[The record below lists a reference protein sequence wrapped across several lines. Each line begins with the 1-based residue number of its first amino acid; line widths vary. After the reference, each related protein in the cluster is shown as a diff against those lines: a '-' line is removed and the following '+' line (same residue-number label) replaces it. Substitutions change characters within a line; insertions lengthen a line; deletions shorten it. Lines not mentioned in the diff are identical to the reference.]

1 MKRILTLVIVT
12 IFLLPSA
19 ETRAQAYRQ
28 DQVYLNAGVSFAFD
42 WFRPTV
48 GNFWNDY
55 NYSFTPPIIVSV
67 EKGLSEYFSAGG
79 YIAHRSYGWS
89 YRDQFNF
96 KYEDRYRRMSF
107 GARISFHYVSFLNKH
122 LDLGLPEEDLDLYLT
137 GALGINTTKKSITRP
152 DEKYT
157 NRDVGFNLGGIL
169 GARYFFSSNFGV
181 YLEAGPGGLGF
192 ANGGITLKF

>member
-67 EKGLSEYFSAGG
+67 EKGLSEYFSAGVYG
-79 YIAHRSYGWS
+79 THRSYGWD
-89 YRDQFNF
+89 YRVSGFRH
-96 KYEDRYRRMSF
+96 EDRYTRMSF
-107 GARISFHYVSFLNKH
+107 GGRVSFHYVDLLNEH
-122 LDLGLPEEDLDLYLT
+122 LDLGLPAEEIDLYIT
-137 GALGINTTKKSITRP
+137 GILGFNTYKESITRP
-152 DEKYT
+152 SYRET
-157 NRDVGFNLGGIL
+157 NRDVDFFIGPVL
-169 GARYFFSSNFGV
+169 GARYFFTNNFGL
-181 YLEAGPGGLGF
+181 YLEAGRGSLGL